1 VDAAGTDIRA
11 ELRARADEGATYH
24 ELIQYLDGQS
34 RRLRDRP
41 LSEYYELSR
50 YCWAVTRRRANRVRL
65 GENGARH
72 YEQLGR

>member
-1 VDAAGTDIRA
+1 MDTTVTDIRA
-11 ELRARADEGATYH
+11 ELRARGDAGATYH

-34 RRLRDRP
+34 SRLRDRP

-50 YCWAVTRRRANRVRL
+50 YCWTVTRRQANRVRL

>member
-1 VDAAGTDIRA
+1 MDAAGIHIRA
-11 ELRARADEGATYH
+11 ELRARAEGGATYH

-50 YCWAVTRRRANRVRL
+50 YCWALTRRQASRARF
-65 GENGARH
+65 GENVRAP
-72 YEQLGR
+72 L